1 MLQVSESANF
11 FVNAETD
18 NGYQHTAGLVILSAD
33 ESPDFCFGKLKAFV
47 EERLRHVPQFRWKLR
62 EVPFGLDMPYWVEDE
77 KYSID
82 RHIHRVAVPAPGD
95 MKALT
100 ELAAFLY
107 SRRLD
112 RAKPLWEIWFIEGLQ
127 GNRFAMLQ
135 KLHHC
140 MMDGQGAQ
148 KIGELL
154 CDFEPDPPPRSI
166 HTGLSEART
175 GGAPSELEVYARTV
189 GNLAQLPSKVGRHV
203 WSILRPGIMARA
215 RPAAAS
221 SKRQETKA
229 PLLPCNGEVGTQ
241 RGFVCTSV
249 SLAEVKRIKNRFDVS
264 INDVVLALTASTM
277 RRYLLAHDAL
287 PQEPARVNM
296 AVSLRKDGDS
306 AASNAIT
313 SVNVCL
319 HTDKPDP
326 LERLKAIQ
334 VETGAAKRMARAGE
348 SSMYDLINSLPPFAI
363 ALLNRAMRP
372 EMVRA
377 VMKCNFVVSNVKGSS
392 VPMYLAGARIEA
404 MYPISLLANGIG
416 LNFTCVSYVD
426 NIDFG
431 ITHDQELVPDAWQI
445 AAGLHDAA
453 REYLRLA
460 GPAKARRKAVAP
472 RDRRAAT
479 RSGGA
484 TRTKAASRRGKS
496 GTRA

>member
-1 MLQVSESANF
+1 MLQLSESANF
-11 FVNAETD
+11 FISAETD

-47 EERLRHVPQFRWKLR
+47 DERLRHIPQFRWKLR
-62 EVPFGLDMPYWVEDE
+62 EVPFGLDMPYWVEDQ

-82 RHIHRVAVPAPGD
+82 RHVHRVAVPAPGD

-112 RAKPLWEIWFIEGLQ
+112 RARPLWEIGFIEGLQ

-154 CDFEPDPPPRSI
+154 CDFEPNPPPRTI
-166 HTGLSEART
+166 RTELSDAKT
-175 GGAPSELEVYARTV
+175 GGAPSELELYARTV
-189 GNLAQLPSKVGRHV
+189 GNLAQLPSRTGRHV
-203 WSILRPGIMARA
+203 WSMLRPGLMARA
-215 RPAAAS
+215 RPAAAAES
-221 SKRQETKA
+221 PREGKA
-229 PLLPCNGEVGTQ
+229 PLLPCNGEIGTQ

-249 SLAEVKRIKNRFDVS
+249 SLADVKRIKNHFDVS

-277 RRYLLAHDAL
+277 RRYLLVHGGL

-296 AVSLRKDGDS
+296 AVSLRKDDDS

-313 SVNVCL
+313 SVNICL
-319 HTDKPDP
+319 HTDKPGP
-326 LERLKAIQ
+326 VERLQAIHR
-334 VETGAAKRMARAGE
+334 ETDVAKRMARAGQ
-348 SSMYDLINSLPPFAI
+348 SSMYDLINSLPPFAL
-363 ALLNRAMRP
+363 ALLNRAIRP
-372 EMVRA
+372 EMVLA
-377 VMKCNFVVSNVKGSS
+377 MMKCNFVVSNVKGSS

-426 NIDFG
+426 HIDFG

-445 AAGLHDAA
+445 AEGLHDAA

-460 GPAKARRKAVAP
+460 SPAKASRKAVKPTRA
-472 RDRRAAT
+472 RRTAT
-479 RSGGA
+479 RSGGS
-484 TRTKAASRRGKS
+484 TRTR
-496 GTRA
+496 TR